1 MPCMHPHIN
10 ACTHEKYMHACLHTH
25 TLVHVSLY
33 LCRHVCVCA
42 RALCVCVYNARTST
56 DTPHANFLG
65 VGGRRDLVRALNCC
79 AVRHRVGEW
88 NSHFDDLPGI
98 AHHAD
103 DQQTHAPV
111 GSGARAANPSSGI
124 YCGAGVLVHGVRGHQ
139 DNFCDGTRMFE
150 THISTALLQCEEEG
164 DSVILLEEPGRE
176 VPA

>member
-1 MPCMHPHIN
+1 MRACVHPPSILSIHPHMHTQRLLACIHYKHACMPCMHPHIN

-33 LCRHVCVCA
+33 LCRHVCVRA

-124 YCGAGVLVHGVRGHQ
+124 
-139 DNFCDGTRMFE
+139 
-150 THISTALLQCEEEG
+150 
-164 DSVILLEEPGRE
+164 
-176 VPA
+176 